1 MVFNLQNLQYFN
13 IKNKRNHKD
22 FEQIKQT
29 MGIKTCIT
37 AIRIKDEIV
46 HIEEQ
51 KSLSTY
57 KIKKLNTLCPKN
69 LSIAAI
75 ENNTIII
82 FWDWIFDCMGERL
95 ENNLSILENDLSINY
110 PNSEII
116 TIIVF
121 DTIDMIFFSYVEDG
135 KLKRRKGIV
144 QDSVLDDEGFL
155 LKGELAIAE
164 AKDKGFERNIGNS
177 ILEYIRN
184 KYPEKSNQ
192 EHCKIFLKYV
202 AEKYPSTKFDYSN
215 GSLDNYLC
223 EHFFNVLTGYDYLSF
238 IEEAYFATFKL
249 KKIDFEKDSIIGYIN
264 QGLYDLSLQDKILSK

>member
-1 MVFNLQNLQYFN
+1 
-13 IKNKRNHKD
+13 
-22 FEQIKQT
+22 

-37 AIRIKDEIV
+37 TIRIKDEVV
-46 HIEEQ
+46 HIDEQ
-51 KSLSTY
+51 ISLSTY
-57 KIKKLNTLCPKN
+57 KVKKLETLCPKN

-75 ENNTIII
+75 ENNTIVI

-95 ENNLSILENDLSINY
+95 ENNLSILENDLSITY

-121 DTIDMIFFSYVEDG
+121 DTINMIFFSYVEDG

-144 QDSVLDDEGFL
+144 QDNVLDDEGLL

-164 AKDKGFERNIGNS
+164 AKDKGYKKSLGES
-177 ILEYIRN
+177 MLEYICG

-202 AEKYPSTKFDYSN
+202 ADKYPSTKFDYSN

-223 EHFFNVLTGYDYLSF
+223 EHFFNVLTGYDYINF

-249 KKIDFEKDSIIGYIN
+249 KKIDFKKDSIVRYIN
-264 QGLYDLSLQDKILSK
+264 QGLFDLSLQNKILPK